1 VADQDHP
8 VAVVEAAWK
17 LGWRR
22 PMLASRRLPLRHS
35 GGHRCARTPQTEA
48 SLHCRPLRHHNNQKL
63 QTLQP
68 QSEVASPRKIKKW
81 KIWSRGSLTN
91 QSLQDHNNKIPRTTP
106 DRGFFSL
113 STPATIRC
121 LWPEGCAFLTVFP
134 FFQSPSLRTRRVG
147 NLPAQLD

>member
-113 STPATIRC
+113 STPAICNDPMPLARRLC
-121 LWPEGCAFLTVFP
+121 FPHSLP
-134 FFQSPSLRTRRVG
+134 FFAKSI
-147 NLPAQLD
+147 AQDQEGG